1 MPLEKSGVERGP
13 GPSRTDSWQCM
24 EDEVERTSVSQANE
38 QDSPVVLADTPMKR
52 RKGSVVTID
61 VACGESEE
69 EGEITDDDY
78 LEIIDVADD
87 LSSEEEGKAKGCE
100 KTTGKRAAKKHRGKR
115 RGRAR
120 NFNELRLEDYVPEC
134 SIESLEKRDN
144 CSLAITMK
152 YNARSVDLTEL
163 SGDIVKLVFR
173 GRADE
178 GSTMTTGRPSY
189 RHHGTTKAFA
199 RYLSPA
205 IAAANM
211 KRLQK
216 HIGTGKVLG
225 VEKCV
230 TRKTTTVRNMLDIF
244 RLPCDCSVRRLKEHF
259 PRAQVLII
267 KNGFA
272 RLEFDSVEDVRRA
285 LKRPGCTFI
294 DGHPIR
300 FSLVKVLPG
309 EDGAGVR
316 DQYRSGGGDSGPSSS
331 GRRGWHGSRA
341 SWHQGWRGEDSHGS
355 RYFWN
360 RCGGY

>member
-1 MPLEKSGVERGP
+1 MNGISSLGP
-13 GPSRTDSWQCM
+13 VLALLKSWQCM

-87 LSSEEEGKAKGCE
+87 LSSEEEGKAKG
-100 KTTGKRAAKKHRGKR
+100 
-115 RGRAR
+115 
-120 NFNELRLEDYVPEC
+120 EC
-134 SIESLEKRDN
+134 SG
-144 CSLAITMK
+144 A
-152 YNARSVDLTEL
+152 
-163 SGDIVKLVFR
+163 G
-173 GRADE
+173 
-178 GSTMTTGRPSY
+178 
-189 RHHGTTKAFA
+189 KAFA

-267 KNGFA
+267 KNG
-272 RLEFDSVEDVRRA
+272 
-285 LKRPGCTFI
+285 
-294 DGHPIR
+294 
-300 FSLVKVLPG
+300 
-309 EDGAGVR
+309 
-316 DQYRSGGGDSGPSSS
+316 
-331 GRRGWHGSRA
+331 
-341 SWHQGWRGEDSHGS
+341 
-355 RYFWN
+355 
-360 RCGGY
+360 